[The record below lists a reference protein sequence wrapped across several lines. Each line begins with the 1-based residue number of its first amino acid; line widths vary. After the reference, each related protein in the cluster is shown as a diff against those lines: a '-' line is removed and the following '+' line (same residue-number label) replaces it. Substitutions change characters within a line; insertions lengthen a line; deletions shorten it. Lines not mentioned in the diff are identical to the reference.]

1 MIYGRIAEIALA
13 IESLVYTPPIGD
25 SAVRKALGALGALVV
40 KKVTMVVKKLDNMY
54 EVVNGRYTVTTI
66 TTINSQGKDGK
77 DMGYIYIYGYLAIV
91 RYQVVNKCDV

>member
-25 SAVRKALGALGALVV
+25 SAVRKALGALGALVVSMVV

-77 DMGYIYIYGYLAIV
+77 DMGYIYIWISS
-91 RYQVVNKCDV
+91 NS

>member
-1 MIYGRIAEIALA
+1 M
-13 IESLVYTPPIGD
+13 
-25 SAVRKALGALGALVV
+25 VV

-77 DMGYIYIYGYLAIV
+77 DMGYIYIDGYLAIV